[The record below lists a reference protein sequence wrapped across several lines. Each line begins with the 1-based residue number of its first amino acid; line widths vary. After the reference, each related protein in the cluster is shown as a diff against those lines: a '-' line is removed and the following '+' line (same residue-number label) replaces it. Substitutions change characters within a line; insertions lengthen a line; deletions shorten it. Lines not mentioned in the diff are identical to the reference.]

1 MSSVDLTAADRTVL
15 YFILERA
22 RRERSRATRDLS
34 AMTGSALAESVA
46 AEAEKWQASIDL
58 CARLL
63 GTP

>member
-1 MSSVDLTAADRTVL
+1 MPSVDLTAADRTVL
-15 YFILERA
+15 YFILEQS
-22 RRERSRATRDLS
+22 RRERSRAARDLS
-34 AMTGSALAESVA
+34 HMTGSALAESVA